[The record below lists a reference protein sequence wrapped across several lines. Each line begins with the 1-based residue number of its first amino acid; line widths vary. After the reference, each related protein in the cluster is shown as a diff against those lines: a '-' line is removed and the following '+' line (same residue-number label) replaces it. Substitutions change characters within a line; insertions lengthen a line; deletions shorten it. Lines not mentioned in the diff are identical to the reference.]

1 MSLLVTLRAPACR
14 GVPLPP
20 AAGVAPLRPAWIC
33 IQETLVASAPAPESE
48 TATADW
54 LAIPMAALPAD
65 TWVWRR
71 ALLVAPTCTAPLL
84 TRSTLLRLACS
95 KLPWPP
101 AALVTAWGFPPDA
114 SALPWVAPMKLRAR
128 ATPIDAWTA
137 TFPLL
142 APVATPSTLAVISLL
157 SLASTL
163 MLPVRGMGEPA
174 VPLPPEVV
182 PRPERLTPS
191 TRARVSPRMMLK
203 LWAPPPLKPP
213 PLLLPLPRAVAM
225 ATAVASLRMLA
236 WRVALTSKSP
246 PRVRLARLSIWAVT
260 SPLIV
265 LLARETPMATER
277 SELFCPP

>member
-20 AAGVAPLRPAWIC
+20 AAGVAPLRSAWIC

-48 TATADW
+48 TAPPVE
-54 LAIPMAALPAD
+54 LASPTAALPAA
-65 TWVWRR
+65 TLVWRL

-84 TRSTLLRLACS
+84 TRSTLVRLACS
-95 KLPWPP
+95 RLPWPP

-128 ATPIDAWTA
+128 ATPIDAWSA
-137 TFPLL
+137 TSPLVPP
-142 APVATPSTLAVISLL
+142 AATPTTLAVISLL

-174 VPLPPEVV
+174 VPLPPEVL

-191 TRARVSPRMMLK
+191 TSARVSPRMVLK

-213 PLLLPLPRAVAM
+213 LAVSVSPTAAAM
-225 ATAVASLRMLA
+225 ATAVASLLMLG

-277 SELFCPP
+277 FALPCPP